1 MSTKQKTEQSVRSNP
16 YEGRIGLVYARVSS
30 KRQETEGSGLQSQ
43 EGRCVHDLRALD
55 VIYEKSFLDS
65 YSGGGDFMKRP
76 AMAAMLAY
84 IDANPHKKFIVIF
97 DDLSR
102 FARDVIFHLKLRAEF
117 KARDV
122 LLRCLNYNLD
132 ESEEGQFMEII
143 FAGKAELD
151 RKQNRR
157 QVIQK
162 QKARLELGYW
172 AFGAKKGYSMVSDPA
187 HGKLSVP
194 NAEGAI
200 LAEGI
205 DLFARRILVRKVD
218 LCRFLVEKGFW
229 RKQSPEK
236 YIHLVAQILAD
247 PFYAGFIEYEDWG
260 VTRRTGKHQ
269 PIIGLDTF
277 ELVQKIIRREN
288 VNKRIRQDVSDDFS
302 LRTLLVCDHCGKHLT
317 GAWSKGRTKRYAY
330 YLCQNKSCEYYGKS
344 VSATVIEKQFKQV
357 LKKNTL
363 KPKVDTL
370 VDVVFDRAWK
380 EEVINVKVR
389 ESITASHKKS
399 LEDKARELANAAIA
413 ARSEAVKRIYEK
425 QLEDLAPQ
433 LENPELET
441 LEDLDFNIPYRT
453 ALDKAKGMLKSPYS
467 VWEVLNVN
475 EKQRLFYFIF
485 ETKLPYNHLTGY
497 RTDKTPQAVRL
508 FEEFVEQKPLD
519 VDPGRI
525 ELPATA
531 CKAVVLPL
539 NYGPL

>member
-1 MSTKQKTEQSVRSNP
+1 MSTKLKIEQSTRTNP
-16 YEGRIGLVYARVSS
+16 YEGRYGLVYARVSS
-30 KRQETEGSGLQSQ
+30 KKQELEGHGRESQ
-43 EGRCVHDLRALD
+43 EGRCKQELSTLTVPF
-55 VIYEKSFLDS
+55 EKSFPDTA
-65 YSGGGDFMKRP
+65 SGGGDFMKRP
-76 AMAAMLAY
+76 AMAAMLSY
-84 IDANPHKKFIVIF
+84 IDANPHKKFVVVF

-102 FARDVIFHLKLRAEF
+102 FARDVMFHIKLRAEF
-117 KARDV
+117 KSRDV
-122 LLRCLNYNLD
+122 LLRCLNYNFD

-143 FAGKAELD
+143 FAGQAELH

-162 QKARLELGYW
+162 QKARLEAGYW
-172 AFGAKKGYSMVSDPA
+172 AFGAKKGYNMVIDRI
-187 HGKLSVP
+187 HGKLSIP
-194 NAEGAI
+194 NTNGAI

-218 LCRFLVEKGFW
+218 LCRFLVERGFW
-229 RKQSPEK
+229 TKQAPEK

-247 PFYAGFIEYEDWG
+247 PFYAGFIEYLEWG

-269 PIIGLDTF
+269 PIISLDTF

-288 VNKRIRQDVSDDFS
+288 VHKRIRQDVSEDFS
-302 LRTLLVCDHCGKHLT
+302 LRTLLVCDHCNKHLT

-330 YLCQNKSCEYYGKS
+330 YVCQNKACEYYGKS

-357 LKKNTL
+357 LKTNKL

-370 VDVVFDRAWK
+370 VDVVFDRVWK

-389 ESITASHKKS
+389 ESITASHKRS

-413 ARSEAVKRIYEK
+413 ARTEAVKGIYEK

-433 LENPELET
+433 LENPELEP
-441 LEDLDFNIPYRT
+441 LEDLDFNVPYRT

-519 VDPGRI
+519 VEMGGI
-525 ELPATA
+525 EPP
-531 CKAVVLPL
+531 CRW
-539 NYGPL
+539 